1 MPPIKPS
8 EVVNARTANIP
19 EFVFSA
25 FNELIA
31 KNFSGNRALVMQNEV
46 ISLIIALSQDPISR
60 DKIFAERWL
69 DVENAYEQAGWK
81 VVYDKP
87 AYNESYE
94 PSFAFSR

>member
-8 EVVNARTANIP
+8 EVANIRNANIP

-31 KNFSGNRALVMQNEV
+31 KNFSGKQALVMQNSA
-46 ISLIIALSQDPISR
+46 ISLIIALSPEPISR
-60 DKIFAERWL
+60 EKIFAERWL

-94 PSFAFSR
+94 ANFTFSR